1 MLALSRMPNSTDQS
15 SALLPRVLGV
25 LALASV
31 AALMVWDIVPSLFR
45 VRVHDILGVLALS
58 LIAFAYLVHQVML
71 RPGHKDFVKAVLLAI
86 AFLFW
91 AADQLWPDSPHAT
104 LFNDLAIALF
114 VLDLFLSMIGWPAE
128 SPEASVESNTGGA

>member
-1 MLALSRMPNSTDQS
+1 
-15 SALLPRVLGV
+15 VLGV
-25 LALASV
+25 LALASA
-31 AALMVWDIVPSLFR
+31 AALMAWDVVPSLFR
-45 VRVHDILGVLALS
+45 VRVHDILGVLALA
-58 LIAFAYLVHQVML
+58 LIAVAYLVHQVIL
-71 RPGHKDFVKAVLLAI
+71 RPGHKDLVKAILLAI

-128 SPEASVESNTGGA
+128 DPESRVEGKTRGW

>member
-1 MLALSRMPNSTDQS
+1 MRGAGYAFSCSLQMPT
-15 SALLPRVLGV
+15 SADRARGLLPGVLGV

-31 AALMVWDIVPSLFR
+31 AALMAWDIVPSLFR
-45 VRVHDILGVLALS
+45 ARVHDILGVLALA
-58 LIAFAYLVHQVML
+58 LIAVAYLVHQVIL
-71 RPGHKDFVKAVLLAI
+71 RPGHKDLVKAILLAI

-114 VLDLFLSMIGWPAE
+114 VLDLFLSMMGWPAE
-128 SPEASVESNTGGA
+128 EPEDP

>member
-1 MLALSRMPNSTDQS
+1 M
-15 SALLPRVLGV
+15 

-31 AALMVWDIVPSLFR
+31 TGLMAWHIVPSLFR
-45 VRVHDILGVLALS
+45 VRVHDILGVLALA
-58 LIAFAYLVHQVML
+58 LIAFAYLVHQMIL
-71 RPGHKDFVKAVLLAI
+71 RPGHKDLIKAILLAI

-91 AADQLWPDSPHAT
+91 SADQLWPDSPHAT

-128 SPEASVESNTGGA
+128 SPESPVEGKTGEA